1 MGAKELLFRT
11 REFALNVIQILDKL
25 PDSIGNKTIKNQ
37 LVRSATGMAANY
49 RASTKSRSLKEFT
62 ARLGVVIEE
71 ADESWFWLDL
81 LEVLNPKLSEIS
93 LLKSEAFQLT
103 AIFTSS
109 VKTIKRNANEKTAN
123 NS

>member
-1 MGAKELLFRT
+1 MGADELLRRT
-11 REFALNVIQILDKL
+11 KDFALNIIRILDKL
-25 PDSIGNKTIKNQ
+25 PNSIGNNTIKNQ

-49 RASTKSRSLKEFT
+49 RASIKARSVKEFT

-81 LEVLNPKLSEIS
+81 LTELNPTIS
-93 LLKSEAFQLT
+93 DISILKAEAYQLT

-109 VKTIKRNANEKTAN
+109 VKTLKRKAIGKNGD
-123 NS
+123 

>member
-1 MGAKELLFRT
+1 MGAKELLCRT

-81 LEVLNPKLSEIS
+81 LEVLNPKLSDIS

-109 VKTIKRNANEKTAN
+109 VKTIKRNASEKTPN

>member
-1 MGAKELLFRT
+1 MGADELLRRT
-11 REFALNVIQILDKL
+11 KDFALNIIRILDKL
-25 PDSIGNKTIKNQ
+25 PNSIGNNTIKNQ

-49 RASTKSRSLKEFT
+49 RASIKARSVKEFT

-81 LEVLNPKLSEIS
+81 LTELNPTIS
-93 LLKSEAFQLT
+93 DISILKAEAYQLT

-109 VKTIKRNANEKTAN
+109 VKTLKRKAIEKTGN
-123 NS
+123 